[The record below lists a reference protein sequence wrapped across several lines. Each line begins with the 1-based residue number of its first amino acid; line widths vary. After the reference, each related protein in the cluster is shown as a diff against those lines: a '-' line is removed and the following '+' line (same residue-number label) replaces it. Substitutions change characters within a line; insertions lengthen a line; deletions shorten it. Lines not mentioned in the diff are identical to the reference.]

1 MGHTSLHF
9 CSWSRAPQFGQ
20 VRSISSTLEGLQVA
34 VIMGLVVLLLF
45 SKIFCEVAEDR
56 GRVCGPAFKSSD
68 ASGTAPAGTSFD
80 TNDDVFIKES
90 ALLQKS
96 YCGFRGEFIRAE
108 LTHTDQIAQA
118 LRLLRFRQF
127 QKGVQAVYLA
137 SRRGL
142 AVL

>member
-9 CSWSRAPQFGQ
+9 CSSSRAPQFGQ
-20 VRSISSTLEGLQVA
+20 VRSICSTLEGLQVA
-34 VIMGLVVLLLF
+34 VVMGFVVLLLF
-45 SKIFCEVAEDR
+45 SKIFCKVAQDR
-56 GRVCGPAFKSSD
+56 GRVCGPAFESGD
-68 ASGTAPAGTSFD
+68 ASGTAPAGTPFN

-96 YCGFRGEFIRAE
+96 YCGFRSEFVRAE

-137 SRRGL
+137 FCRGL
-142 AVL
+142 PVL